1 MQTSNEMTSELKQ
14 SANATSRK
22 ARSVVALA
30 GGVGAA
36 RFLKGVMQVHPQDDL
51 CVIVN
56 TGDDATF
63 YGVQVCPDLD
73 IITYT
78 LSGQIDRTHGYGLE
92 GDRFELLRTLEALG
106 HDTWFRLGDRD
117 YANCL
122 HRTLQRQAG
131 KSLRDVS
138 ASLTEAFGLDI
149 ELLPMSEAP
158 CPTFIELND
167 GRRMHFENYLIQ
179 ERSPASVRAI
189 DLSAAQ
195 QAKPGDGIVEALE
208 QAQTILI
215 CPSNPAVSIGPI
227 LAIPGVRE
235 AISAS
240 GAPVVAVSP
249 IIAGAPVKGP
259 AHHLL
264 PALGVPVSALGV
276 ARLYQGWVDGF
287 VLDNLDA
294 ALAPQIEAL
303 GMQAA
308 VCDTLMNKPGVD
320 SQLAKTS
327 LTLAASLRNS
337 TDDRQPS
344 LKPSS

>member
-1 MQTSNEMTSELKQ
+1 MTSEPVNTI
-14 SANATSRK
+14 SK

-36 RFLKGVMQVHPQDDL
+36 RFLKGVVQVHPQDDL
-51 CVIVN
+51 CAIVN
-56 TGDDATF
+56 TGDDDTF

-78 LSGQIDRTHGYGLE
+78 LSGQIDRTHGYGLQ
-92 GDRFELLRTLEALG
+92 GDHFELLQTLEELG

-117 YANCL
+117 YAHCL
-122 HRTLQRQAG
+122 HRTLRRQAG
-131 KSLRDVS
+131 QSLCDVS
-138 ASLTEAFGLDI
+138 ASLAKALGLDI
-149 ELLPMSEAP
+149 QLLPMSEAL
-158 CPTFIELND
+158 CPTFIELDD

-179 ERSPASVRAI
+179 ERSPGGVRDI

-195 QAKPGDGIVEALE
+195 QAKPGHGVLEALG
-208 QAQTILI
+208 QAETILV

-235 AISAS
+235 AIAAS
-240 GAPVVAVSP
+240 HAPVIAVSP

-276 ARLYQGWVDGF
+276 AQLYQGWVDGF
-287 VLDNLDA
+287 VIDSQDA

-303 GMQAA
+303 GMRVVA
-308 VCDTLMNKPGVD
+308 CDTLMSKPGVD
-320 SQLAKTS
+320 SQLAKAT
-327 LTLAASLRNS
+327 LDLAASLRSS
-337 TDDRQPS
+337 TLDHS
-344 LKPSS
+344 T